1 MSSIAAGVAAVLMAA
16 AAQPAPRET
25 RPVTETPGQTPRQTA
40 EGVADLPFARGRAFR
55 TLDEYLGYRKTLGAQ
70 DAPYYRE
77 ISPGVYELW
86 GGRRPPGVTPPTFTR
101 QQLLAEFGFK
111 D

>member
-1 MSSIAAGVAAVLMAA
+1 MSVLVLALTGLLGAAE
-16 AAQPAPRET
+16 PPPTKET
-25 RPVTETPGQTPRQTA
+25 RPMETPPGA
-40 EGVADLPFARGRAFR
+40 SAADGIADLPFARGRTFR
-55 TLDEYLGYRKTLGAQ
+55 TLDEYLAYREKLGAQ

-101 QQLLAEFGFK
+101 QQLLEEFGFEK
-111 D
+111 